1 MPQVR
6 FDTYYRY
13 EELTRILH
21 AYAEEYPQLVRI
33 ESIGKSYEGR
43 DIWLLTLT
51 NFATGPAEEK
61 PALWVDGNIHASE
74 VSPSTACLYLIH
86 RLTREYG
93 SNEKITRCLDTRA
106 FYVCPRVN
114 PDGAEWAL
122 ADKPKIIRSSTRPYP
137 YDEDPIG
144 GLVVEDI
151 DGDGRMLMMRIPD
164 PNGNW
169 KKHPDEPRLMIRRDP
184 DETGGEYYRIL
195 PEGRFDE
202 PFDPAILTIQ
212 PKKEG
217 LDLNRNFPAHWRQE
231 YEQQGA
237 GPYPTSEPEVRAIV
251 DFIAKRPNITGGVT
265 FHTWSGVLLRPY
277 SHQPDDAFP
286 AEDLWTYQKIGAK
299 GTEITGYPNISVY
312 HDFKYHPKE
321 YISGVFDDWMYDHMG
336 VFAWTVEIWSPQRQA
351 GITDYK
357 FIDWFREH
365 PVEDDLKLLKWSD
378 EALGGRGYVDW
389 YEFEHPQLGRVEL
402 GGWDMLYA
410 WRNPPPEFL
419 EKEVALFPDWL
430 VWHLLIS
437 PKLEICEATVE
448 PLGDALYKV
457 RLVVQN
463 TGWLPTY
470 ITKKALE
477 KKLVRGVVAEIELP
491 DGATLRTG
499 KPREE
504 LGQLEGR
511 AYKPSA
517 VTFWSADPTDDR
529 AKVEWVVQAPQGGAV
544 RLVARHERAGVAR
557 VERQLASDKTP

>member
-13 EELTRILH
+13 DELTRILH
-21 AYAEEYPQLVRI
+21 AFSEEYPQLVRI

-74 VSPSTACLYLIH
+74 VSPSAACLYLIH

-93 SNEKITRCLDTRA
+93 SHEKITRCLDARA

-144 GLVVEDI
+144 GLVTEDI

-184 DETGGEYYRIL
+184 DEVGGEYYRIL

-231 YEQQGA
+231 YEQDGA

-251 DFIAKRPNITGGVT
+251 DFIAKHPNITGGVT

-357 FIDWFREH
+357 FIDWYREH

-389 YEFEHPQLGRVEL
+389 YPFEHPQLGKVEL

-419 EKEVALFPDWL
+419 EQEVALFPDWL

-437 PKLEICEATVE
+437 PKLAVYEATVE

-477 KKLVRGVVAEIELP
+477 KKLVRGVIAEIELP
-491 DGATLRTG
+491 DGATLQLG

-517 VTFWSADPTDDR
+517 ANVWNADPTDDR
-529 AKVEWVVQAPQGGAV
+529 AKAEWVVHAPQGGTV
-544 RLVARHERAGVAR
+544 RLTARHERAGVVR
-557 VERQLASDKTP
+557 VECPLAPTAR